1 MSPWG
6 LLGLKPGADRADIRR
21 AYARLLKSTNPED
34 DAEGFM
40 RLREAH
46 DAALAQLQWRQQWPD
61 EDEAEPA
68 PAALEPA
75 APPEPAAA
83 AAPEPVD
90 DPQFASEQDDL
101 LARQEAL
108 VMAIQ
113 AGPEGQRAAFDR
125 LLAAPALDSVAARA
139 GVENWLAG
147 LIAASLPASDPLV
160 VAAIHQFG
168 WDDLPP
174 GRTPPGIARLL
185 QRREEGEFVAGA
197 ARPHTPLHVG
207 YMALSKPPGPRWLRH
222 LGALFSAAP
231 AQTRA
236 ILGLADG
243 PMPGILD
250 WLDAD
255 SVAAWRDWHS
265 KVRLRLWMI
274 LTMFPLAAVVLVGL
288 LKGSGWPEP
297 VQQGIGLLSWAAPF
311 GLLAVLRWRQSWLD
325 NWDRPEWQ
333 FTHWPLAMAAL
344 PLLAALWPALPVL
357 TPLFLLPVLAAATWL
372 LLVVDRLEPP
382 TLREL
387 FPGLIRSQPAWL
399 FLLLMI
405 GGGPQA
411 DPGAPIRVLACAALA
426 VAWWQGGDA
435 LTWVAE
441 RRLGARAVWLPALA
455 AAGDGVLALG
465 LAALGWP
472 ERGLALTPLALLG
485 LLIALR
491 AARGWWQALPA
502 VGLAGF
508 ALLLLELLSR
518 IDATM
523 PGAGEA
529 LSGLASADL
538 FIDPATGLP
547 RAPYITGLL
556 IGGVATWQARRRGI
570 SGWPLRILIGAIGLF
585 LILRPLVDEPS
596 PPREPAAAPV
606 AIGDSAA
613 WISAGDLLK
622 RAAPGDYRFRVELD
636 IDAGGRVSACR
647 LSQGTGLVPLDQAL
661 CPQFKANGRYRP
673 ALTASGLPQ
682 AATLQLSGGW
692 TVKATR
698 RPPLPLPSPPP
709 ALPAPA
715 SAPAIV
721 CAPPATTTGPMVA
734 EPCMA
739 DDWIADGA
747 YPQGPLQRGES
758 GLVRYRLFV
767 DTGGRVERCA
777 IIGSS
782 GHAGLD
788 RDTCALLSRR
798 ARFVPA
804 RNVDGS
810 PMVWEYA
817 GSVRWELKGR

>member
-6 LLGLKPGADRADIRR
+6 ILGLKPGADRDAIRR
-21 AYARLLKSTNPED
+21 AYARLLKTTNPED
-34 DAEGFM
+34 DPEGFM

-46 DAALAQLQWRQQWPD
+46 DAVLAQLQWRQQWPD

-68 PAALEPA
+68 PA
-75 APPEPAAA
+75 PPEPASAPM
-83 AAPEPVD
+83 PEPAQ
-90 DPQFASEQDDL
+90 DPAFAGEQDDL

-113 AGPEGQRAAFDR
+113 AGPEGQRAAFDA
-125 LLAAPALDSVAARA
+125 LLSAPALDSVAARA

-168 WDDLPP
+168 WDDLPR
-174 GRTPPGIARLL
+174 GSTPPSIARLL
-185 QRREEGEFVAGA
+185 QRREEGEFVAGI

-255 SVAAWRDWHS
+255 AVAAWRDWHS
-265 KVRLRLWMI
+265 KARLRLWMI

-288 LKGSGWPEP
+288 LNASGWPEP
-297 VQQGIGLLSWAAPF
+297 VQKGVGLLAWAAPF
-311 GLLAVLRWRQSWLD
+311 GLLAVLRWRQRWLD
-325 NWDRPEWQ
+325 NWDRPEWH
-333 FTHWPLAMAAL
+333 FTHWPLAIAAL

-357 TPLFLLPVLAAATWL
+357 TPLFLLPVLAAVTWL
-372 LLVVDRLEPP
+372 LLALDRLEPLA
-382 TLREL
+382 LREL

-399 FLLLMI
+399 FLLLLI

-411 DPGAPIRVLACAALA
+411 DPGAPVRVLACATLA

-435 LTWVAE
+435 LTWLAE
-441 RRLGARAVWLPALA
+441 RRLGARAAWLPALA
-455 AAGDGVLALG
+455 AVGDGALALA

-502 VGLAGF
+502 AGLAAL
-508 ALLLLELLSR
+508 ALLLFELLSR
-518 IDATM
+518 VDATM

-529 LSGLASADL
+529 LSRLAGADL
-538 FIDPATGLP
+538 LIDPATGLP
-547 RAPYITGLL
+547 RAPFITGLL
-556 IGGVATWQARRRGI
+556 IAGVATWQARRRGI
-570 SGWPLRILIGAIGLF
+570 TGWPLRILIGAIGLF
-585 LILRPLVDEPS
+585 LILRPLVDERPAPTTAAK
-596 PPREPAAAPV
+596 PPAIEIGYRAPK
-606 AIGDSAA
+606 AIGDRAA
-613 WISAGDLLK
+613 WVQLSSASDVS
-622 RAAPGDYRFRVELD
+622 PGRYKLEARLQVGPD
-636 IDAGGRVSACR
+636 GRVAGCR
-647 LSQGTGLVPLDQAL
+647 LEKPSGVKPVD
-661 CPQFKANGRYRP
+661 
-673 ALTASGLPQ
+673 LTAC
-682 AATLQLSGGW
+682 LQLRARGRFIPARDIKGQPVAAVEFYGLEWS
-692 TVKATR
+692 VKQVPGRVA
-698 RPPLPLPSPPP
+698 PPAPPP
-709 ALPAPA
+709 P
-715 SAPAIV
+715 PAIV

-777 IIGSS
+777 IIESS

>member
-1 MSPWG
+1 MSPWKA
-6 LLGLKPGADRADIRR
+6 LGLKPGADRDAIRR
-21 AYARLLKSTNPED
+21 AYARLLKTTNPED
-34 DAEGFM
+34 DPDGFM

-61 EDEAEPA
+61 EEAAEPA
-68 PAALEPA
+68 PA
-75 APPEPAAA
+75 PPEPARAPM
-83 AAPEPVD
+83 PEPAQDAV
-90 DPQFASEQDDL
+90 FAGEQDDL
-101 LARQEAL
+101 FARQEAL

-113 AGPEGQRAAFDR
+113 AGPEGQRAAFDA
-125 LLAAPALDSVAARA
+125 LLSAPALDSVAARA

-168 WDDLPP
+168 WDDLPRD
-174 GRTPPGIARLL
+174 RTPPSIARLL
-185 QRREEGEFVAGA
+185 QRREEGEFVAGI
-197 ARPHTPLHVG
+197 ARPHTDLHVG

-255 SVAAWRDWHS
+255 AVAAWRDWHS
-265 KVRLRLWMI
+265 VQRLRLWMI

-288 LKGSGWPEP
+288 LEASGWPEP
-297 VQQGIGLLSWAAPF
+297 VQQGIGLLAWAAPF
-311 GLLAVLRWRQSWLD
+311 GLLAVLRSRQRWLD
-325 NWDRPEWQ
+325 NWDRPEWH
-333 FTHWPLAMAAL
+333 FTHWPLAIAAL
-344 PLLAALWPALPVL
+344 PLLAALWPGVPAF
-357 TPLFLLPVLAAATWL
+357 TPLFLLPVLAGCVWL
-372 LLVVDRLEPP
+372 LLALDRLEPLA
-382 TLREL
+382 LREL

-399 FLLLMI
+399 FLLLLI

-411 DPGAPIRVLACAALA
+411 DPGAPVRVLACAALA
-426 VAWWQGGDA
+426 LAWWQGGDA
-435 LTWVAE
+435 LTWLAE
-441 RRLGARAVWLPALA
+441 RRLGARAAWLPALA
-455 AAGDGVLALG
+455 AVGDGALALG
-465 LAALGWP
+465 LTALGWP

-518 IDATM
+518 LDASM
-523 PGAGEA
+523 LGAGEV

-538 FIDPATGLP
+538 LIDPATGLP
-547 RAPYITGLL
+547 RAPVITGLL
-556 IGGVATWQARRRGI
+556 VAGVATWQARRRGI
-570 SGWPLRILIGAIGLF
+570 TGWPLRILIGAIGLF

-596 PPREPAAAPV
+596 PPRQLAVAPA

-613 WISAGDLLK
+613 WIAADDLLK
-622 RAAPGDYRFRVELD
+622 RAAPGDYRFRVTLD
-636 IDAGGRVSACR
+636 VDGGGRVSACR
-647 LSQGTGLVPLDQAL
+647 LSQGTGLVLLDQAL
-661 CPQFKANGRYRP
+661 CPQLKANGRYRP
-673 ALTASGLPQ
+673 ARTASGLPQ

-692 TVKATR
+692 TVKAAR
-698 RPPLPLPSPPP
+698 RPPLPMPSPPP

-715 SAPAIV
+715 PAPTIV
-721 CAPPATTTGPMVA
+721 CAPPATTSGPMVA

-739 DDWIADGA
+739 NDWIPDGA
-747 YPQGPLQRGES
+747 YPLGSLQRGES

-767 DTGGRVERCA
+767 DTSGRVERCA
-777 IIGSS
+777 IIASS

-810 PMVWEYA
+810 PMSWEYA

>member
-1 MSPWG
+1 MNPWTV
-6 LLGLKPGADRADIRR
+6 LGLQPGADRDAIRR
-21 AYARLLKSTNPED
+21 AYARLLKTTNPED
-34 DAEGFM
+34 DPEGFM

-46 DAALAQLQWRQQWPD
+46 DAALNQLQWRQQWPD
-61 EDEAEPA
+61 EDEAQPA
-68 PAALEPA
+68 P
-75 APPEPAAA
+75 APPEPAPAPT
-83 AAPEPVD
+83 PEPAQ
-90 DPQFASEQDDL
+90 DPAFAGEQDDL
-101 LARQEAL
+101 IARQEAL

-113 AGPEGQRAAFDR
+113 AGPEGQRAAFDA

-160 VAAIHQFG
+160 VPAIDQFG
-168 WDDLPP
+168 WDDLPRD
-174 GRTPPGIARLL
+174 RTPNSIARLL
-185 QRREEGEFVAGA
+185 QRREEGEFVAGI
-197 ARPHTPLHVG
+197 ARPHTDLHVG

-255 SVAAWRDWHS
+255 AVAAWRDWHS
-265 KVRLRLWMI
+265 KARLRLWMI

-288 LKGSGWPEP
+288 LKASGWPEP
-297 VQQGIGLLSWAAPF
+297 VQKGIGLLAWGAPF
-311 GLLAVLRWRQSWLD
+311 GLLAVLRWRQRWLD
-325 NWDRPEWQ
+325 DWDRPEWQ
-333 FTHWPLAMAAL
+333 FTHWPLAIAAL
-344 PLLAALWPALPVL
+344 PLLAALWPALPAL
-357 TPLFLLPVLAAATWL
+357 TPVFLLPVLAAATWL
-372 LLVVDRLEPP
+372 LLVLDRLEP
-382 TLREL
+382 LAWREL

-411 DPGAPIRVLACAALA
+411 DSGAPIRVLACAAVAL
-426 VAWWQGGDA
+426 AWWQGGDA
-435 LTWVAE
+435 LTWLAE
-441 RRLGARAVWLPALA
+441 RRLGARAAWLPALA
-455 AAGDGVLALG
+455 AAGDGALALG
-465 LAALGWP
+465 LAVLGWP

-491 AARGWWQALPA
+491 AAHGWWQALPA
-502 VGLAGF
+502 AGLAGL
-508 ALLLLELLSR
+508 ALLVFELLSR
-518 IDATM
+518 VDAAM
-523 PGAGEA
+523 PGAAET
-529 LSGLASADL
+529 LSRLVDADL

-547 RAPYITGLL
+547 RAPLLTGLL
-556 IGGVATWQARRRGI
+556 IAGVAIWGGRKTGGSR
-570 SGWPLRILIGAIGLF
+570 WPQRLLIIAVGLF
-585 LILRPLVDEPS
+585 LILR
-596 PPREPAAAPV
+596 
-606 AIGDSAA
+606 
-613 WISAGDLLK
+613 LLELLN
-622 RAAPGDYRFRVELD
+622 RV
-636 IDAGGRVSACR
+636 
-647 LSQGTGLVPLDQAL
+647 VP
-661 CPQFKANGRYRP
+661 
-673 ALTASGLPQ
+673 
-682 AATLQLSGGW
+682 
-692 TVKATR
+692 
-698 RPPLPLPSPPP
+698 PPP
-709 ALPAPA
+709 APPPP
-715 SAPAIV
+715 PAIV

-767 DTGGRVERCA
+767 DTEGRVERCA
-777 IIGSS
+777 ITGSS

-810 PMVWEYA
+810 PMAWEHDGA
-817 GSVRWELKGR
+817 VRWDLRQR